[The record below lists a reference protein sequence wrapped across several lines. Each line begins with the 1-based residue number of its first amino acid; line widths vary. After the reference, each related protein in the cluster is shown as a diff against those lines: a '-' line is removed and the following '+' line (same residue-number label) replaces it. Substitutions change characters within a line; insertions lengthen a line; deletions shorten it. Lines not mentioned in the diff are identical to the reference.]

1 MSIKKIFSSDKNRLF
16 QTPEFE
22 YMSNSIK
29 NPSSKNILKNNGGN
43 IIYKDFSNYTIPNKN
58 TEKSTNNTTAYGIES
73 KINELESKI
82 YALEEK
88 NESLLNRLNNT
99 EQMYELKIKRLEK
112 NNMEDKIII
121 NRAKQEIDLLN
132 QINNENSNDI
142 KNKISFLHN
151 SLQKEEEYKNEKKQ
165 LDIELQKTILNQITE
180 KIHETI
186 KMEINE
192 RIKADMEAK
201 AFNQNIYKTMET
213 EINKLKKE
221 IEEINKQVQSD
232 IKLVSKDCSE
242 RAHNISKY
250 IDQKMLDA
258 VLGKNDSLDKI
269 KKFIDQVIAQVKT
282 NISSQN
288 EQNKLFDQRL
298 KSIEVHIEKSKN
310 DNFGYMVEV
319 EKRFD
324 TKMKYLKTYFEV
336 NMQKHDIFLDNTI
349 KNIALVMD
357 KNINF
362 LCEQIIETR
371 IKENEV
377 YEKMN
382 TSNENKFQSII
393 YDLEKVCE
401 RVYQYENLLNVFD
414 KQNNLLKKN
423 FAESLANLK
432 SRFDVHTVNQKILYT
447 VENNE
452 IQEQVTYLKNKL
464 ENSNNELVQN
474 LAKMDQ
480 GSQNSISSI
489 LLKLEKHENMINL
502 ADKLNSEN
510 FIRINK
516 RNDENE
522 IKLIMEEMMN
532 NIENQ
537 SLIDSLQSSKQ
548 KEFDLNKIIEN
559 HTENI
564 NKLNNETTLNK
575 KSTKEIN
582 EKINNISQILNSS
595 GSNLSKAMEDIM
607 KIQREAKELEMKEA
621 VEKIMDSMLTN
632 IETEI
637 TSEKMDDMNK
647 FNLQQ
652 ITTNITNLKKKI
664 NILTTSNDTN
674 TTDISSIKLSI
685 ESIKKRGLD
694 TQGNHSNCSIKIATN
709 QMLNNVEFNNIYS
722 LLKEGI
728 KNSPVE
734 FTDEMKKKCN
744 ELVDN
749 KIQNELEKIKLD
761 NEKLWSN
768 AVDLIQKIK
777 PGDIGE
783 IINNVKPTVRPI
795 NETSKILLDVDYY
808 NGKNSKP
815 KVPDLEKKLKNLET
829 EIDENLNIENEKE
842 KNDEKEIEND
852 ADMVQIESNKDLSNE
867 KIEEKEKKS
876 HKSKNSKGS
885 KNSNNTK
892 GSKVTKGSKGT
903 KESKGSKNSKNK
915 NITSHKNQNSENM
928 QNNTNESRKK
938 ETNEEGEE
946 EGEEEAEDEENE
958 ENEEGENGEEED

>member
-1 MSIKKIFSSDKNRLF
+1 MK
-16 QTPEFE
+16 
-22 YMSNSIK
+22 
-29 NPSSKNILKNNGGN
+29 
-43 IIYKDFSNYTIPNKN
+43 
-58 TEKSTNNTTAYGIES
+58 
-73 KINELESKI
+73 
-82 YALEEK
+82 
-88 NESLLNRLNNT
+88 
-99 EQMYELKIKRLEK
+99 
-112 NNMEDKIII
+112 
-121 NRAKQEIDLLN
+121 
-132 QINNENSNDI
+132 
-142 KNKISFLHN
+142 
-151 SLQKEEEYKNEKKQ
+151 KKQ

-186 KMEINE
+186 KMEIDE

-652 ITTNITNLKKKI
+652 MTTNITNLKNKI
-664 NILTTSNDTN
+664 NSLSVSTDTN
-674 TTDISSIKLSI
+674 STDISNLK
-685 ESIKKRGLD
+685 ESVEIIKKRGLD

-709 QMLNNVEFNNIYS
+709 QMINNVEFNNIYS

-728 KNSPVE
+728 KNATIE
-734 FTDEMKKKCN
+734 FTDEMKAKCG

-749 KIQNELEKIKLD
+749 KIQSELEKIKLD
-761 NEKLWSN
+761 NQKLWSET
-768 AVDLIQKIK
+768 VDLIQKFNQ
-777 PGDIGE
+777 PGE
-783 IINNVKPTVRPI
+783 IQQTINRVPPTI
-795 NETSKILLDVDYY
+795 LNIQESSKRIMDVDYY
-808 NGKNSKP
+808 NGNNSKP
-815 KVPDLEKKLKNLET
+815 KVPDLDNKLKSLESEKDEQLNSEISNNINNKKEEDSKNNKTET
-829 EIDENLNIENEKE
+829 ENENNGDNEQKEKE
-842 KNDEKEIEND
+842 DD
-852 ADMVQIESNKDLSNE
+852 TDMVQIISNPEKSKEQNDENE
-867 KIEEKEKKS
+867 KNSKLSKKS
-876 HKSKNSKGS
+876 KGSKLSKKSKNSKNSNNSKGSKNSKLSKKSKENEKSKESKNSKGS
-885 KNSNNTK
+885 KNSKNENNSQENK
-892 GSKVTKGSKGT
+892 NSNENMPSNT
-903 KESKGSKNSKNK
+903 KESG
-915 NITSHKNQNSENM
+915 
-928 QNNTNESRKK
+928 KK
-938 ETNEEGEE
+938 DTNEEGEE
-946 EGEEEAEDEENE
+946 ENEEEEEEEDDVEGEEENKE
-958 ENEEGENGEEED
+958 